1 MQETSWQVRVASAG
15 DTATVFARRA
25 QFPIGKPLSFDLHE
39 PWPTAL
45 EHLLGAVGADL
56 VNGLQDVARRR
67 RLQVD
72 QVEAQVDCRLQN
84 PLAYLGVVGEEGHPG
99 VESLAARVF
108 VSSLDPA
115 DQIQSAWEE
124 TVRRSPLLNTL
135 RPSVR
140 LDVSC
145 KVVL

>member
-1 MQETSWQVRVASAG
+1 MQETTWGVRVASAG
-15 DTATVFARRA
+15 ETATVFARRA
-25 QFPIGKPLSFDLHE
+25 QFPIGRPLSFDLQE
-39 PWPTAL
+39 PHPTAL

-56 VNGLQDVARRR
+56 VNGLQEVARKR

-84 PLAYLGVVGEEGHPG
+84 PLTYLGVVGEEGHPG

-115 DQIQSAWEE
+115 ERVHAAWEE
-124 TVRRSPLLNTL
+124 TLRRSPLVNTL
-135 RPSVR
+135 KSSVR
-140 LDVSC
+140 LDLSL